1 MRRSLHIQQRARSEA
16 RRRSP
21 GNMGGLLDAIKDGDL
36 DAAADAVA
44 ASPQS
49 MSEEDPETWL
59 SPLHHCATAGAV
71 AGAYTRPPFSST

>member
-1 MRRSLHIQQRARSEA
+1 
-16 RRRSP
+16 
-21 GNMGGLLDAIKDGDL
+21 
-36 DAAADAVA
+36 
-44 ASPQS
+44 